1 MSKAPKRKRNVNSR
15 SAVAMVL
22 VTIGVIVLAI
32 VVGLRVNSLQEKENQ
47 YLEKEAALLAQI
59 AEQEER
65 AEKLEEY
72 RVYVQTKQ
80 YIEKEAKEKLGLVNP
95 DEILLK
101 PNK

>member
-22 VTIGVIVLAI
+22 VTIGVIVLAV